1 MKSDPRLIVGVDIS
15 KTQADLALLHTDGQ
29 LLVMHQAF
37 ANSLVGFEQAKQLL
51 LHTLAGQGLSGIDF
65 AIEAT
70 SYYWLPLYIQ
80 LAQDPELAVYQPRQA
95 LLNAGWVKWY
105 KKSFSPDNKS
115 DQSDPF
121 YIAERLRTLPAPLWW
136 HYDPHWLALR
146 LLTRLRF
153 HLSQSLVREKNH
165 YQLFLFLAYS
175 HYSQAKPFS
184 DPFGVFSQWLLAH
197 PDELTH
203 LGTLPL
209 EQLAEQLT
217 HLSPRPLHD
226 PRATAERLYCA
237 LHESYPLPEALDPTV
252 HGMLQHLA
260 TLIQTGQ
267 QQIQAV
273 ETEIDQLL
281 QAQDYPEVA
290 WLDSI
295 PGLGSVFAAG
305 IAAEIAGLQRF
316 ATPPKWDKQRQRYRP
331 RNARDIEDAV
341 AKFAGLW
348 WPRNAS
354 GQFEAEE
361 RPLSKRGNAYL
372 RYFTLLAA
380 DRMRLFIPSYT
391 RYYHTKFQQVTKHQH
406 KRALV
411 LTGRKALG
419 LFVGLLLHQE
429 MYRPE
434 EVSSPSLA

>member
-1 MKSDPRLIVGVDIS
+1 MKGDSRLIVGVDIS
-15 KTQADLALLHTDGQ
+15 KTRADLALLHSDGQ

-37 ANSLVGFEQAKQLL
+37 ANSLVGFTQVKQLL
-51 LHTLAGQGLSGIDF
+51 LQTLASQGLSGIDV

-70 SYYWLPLYIQ
+70 SYYWLPLYLQ
-80 LAQDPELAVYQPRQA
+80 LAQDAQLAAYQPRQA

-121 YIAERLRTLPAPLWW
+121 YVAERLRTLPNPLWW
-136 HYDPHWLALR
+136 HYDPHWLTLR

-175 HYSQAKPFS
+175 NYSHAKPFS

-197 PDELTH
+197 PEELTE
-203 LGTLPL
+203 LGRLPL

-217 HLSPRPLHD
+217 RLSPQPLPD
-226 PRATAERLYCA
+226 PRGTAERLYCA
-237 LHESYPLPEALDPTV
+237 LHESYPLPEALDPTL

-260 TLIQTGQ
+260 TLIQTIQ

-273 ETEIDQLL
+273 ESDIHQLL
-281 QAQDYPEVA
+281 RDQDYPEVA

-295 PGLGSVFAAG
+295 PGLGPVFASG
-305 IAAEIAGLQRF
+305 IAAEIGGLQRF
-316 ATPPKWDKQRQRYRP
+316 ATPQKWDKRHQQYRP

-380 DRMRLFIPSYT
+380 DRMRLFIPSYA
-391 RYYHTKFQQVTKHQH
+391 RYYKTKFQQATKHQH

-419 LFVGLLLHQE
+419 LLVGLLLHQE
-429 MYRPE
+429 NYQPE
-434 EVSSPSLA
+434 ED